1 MWLAN
6 ARCSSLRV
14 WLSLAALLLAGC
26 GDVVK
31 SHYTTYGEAK
41 KEQLFARGWLPEII
55 PTSATDITTANN
67 LDLNRSEG
75 EFVFPPAATEA
86 FLARL
91 VPYSGRGSF
100 SRAFERMI
108 HERKAEGYS
117 LHEYQEGQNI
127 WVFLVNKPK
136 GRAYYSLSSVANGK
150 LDNGQGM
157 MGSPPK
163 RNRI

>member
-14 WLSLAALLLAGC
+14 CLSLAALLLAGC

-55 PTSATDITTANN
+55 PTSATAITTANN

-75 EFVFPPAATEA
+75 DFAFPPAATEA

-100 SRAFERMI
+100 SRAFERRI
-108 HERKAEGYS
+108 RERKAEGYS
-117 LHEYQEGQNI
+117 LHEYQADQNI

-150 LDNGQGM
+150 LDQGS
-157 MGSPPK
+157 GKTLSPAK